1 MIFAEVV
8 VVAPLATLPH
18 DPLACLGSFLLCL
31 LAAWI
36 SNTIVW
42 ALFPPYLPPSLP
54 CCLSTRPF
62 FIVKKLLTLMLSTCK
77 KKVNNI
83 CSLAIEVTFHTLAKP
98 HHLLNLLLSQSTPVS
113 PSPLVKRSIASRHL
127 SAKLATSGDF
137 WLTFLSL
144 TSQLFAASWNLYP
157 GKLYLKL
164 HWQKKGGIKYQYKYT
179 WNQLS
184 NIKINIKSFE
194 YPIELKGR
202 LPLKQI
208 IPISKTGEFYI

>member
-1 MIFAEVV
+1 MRQSRASNLDRVQRINNSGRNVKQRRLRMIFAEVV

-127 SAKLATSGDF
+127 SATGDF
-137 WLTFLSL
+137 WWLLADFSVAHVAIICSKLKFISGQTLPQTTLTEKRR
-144 TSQLFAASWNLYP
+144 Y
-157 GKLYLKL
+157 
-164 HWQKKGGIKYQYKYT
+164 
-179 WNQLS
+179 
-184 NIKINIKSFE
+184 
-194 YPIELKGR
+194 
-202 LPLKQI
+202 
-208 IPISKTGEFYI
+208 

>member
-18 DPLACLGSFLLCL
+18 DPFACLGSFLLCL

-42 ALFPPYLPPSLP
+42 ALFPPYLPLPLPAVCLLGRSSLLKS
-54 CCLSTRPF
+54 CWRWCSLR
-62 FIVKKLLTLMLSTCK
+62 VK

-113 PSPLVKRSIASRHL
+113 PSPLLKRSIASRHL

-157 GKLYLKL
+157 GKLYPKL
-164 HWQKKGGIKYQYKYT
+164 HWQKKGGIKHQYKYT

-184 NIKINIKSFE
+184 NIKTNIK
-194 YPIELKGR
+194 ELR
-202 LPLKQI
+202 
-208 IPISKTGEFYI
+208 ISN